1 MKTDEDSGKADEPPE
16 EPPGRECRAKKLNG
30 EENGNPQR
38 AHRHGAEE
46 PAHHTDLT
54 IYCIDR
60 HINSPGKE
68 RES

>member
-1 MKTDEDSGKADEPPE
+1 MKTDEDSGEADELPE
-16 EPPGRECRAKKLNG
+16 ETPVRECRAKKLNR

-38 AHRHGAEE
+38 ARRHGAED

-54 IYCIDR
+54 IYRIDCR
-60 HINSPGKE
+60 ISSPGKE